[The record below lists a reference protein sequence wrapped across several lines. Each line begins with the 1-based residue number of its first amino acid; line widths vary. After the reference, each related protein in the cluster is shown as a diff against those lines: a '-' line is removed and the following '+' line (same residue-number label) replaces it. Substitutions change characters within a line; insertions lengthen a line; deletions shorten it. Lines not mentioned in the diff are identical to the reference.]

1 MSYQNAAAPGWATEG
16 GTTNDLTGSGTEST
30 GETPA
35 ADFFRTSYAVLVRGR
50 TVRRHLYF
58 NLPAAERTVKRA
70 EARGDRAELVLV
82 RLVPVDARHLGATI
96 GGDSDD

>member
-1 MSYQNAAAPGWATEG
+1 MTYQNAAAPGWATEG
-16 GTTNDLTGSGTEST
+16 RQENDQFGDHPDST

-35 ADFFRTSYAVLVRGR
+35 ADFFRTSYAVLVRGKA
-50 TVRRHLYF
+50 VRRHLYF
-58 NLPAAERTVKRA
+58 SLPAAERTVKRA

-82 RLVPVDARHLGATI
+82 RLVPVDARHLDATI